1 LRFRRLAASGC
12 AIAALSLGA
21 AACGGDDE
29 GGGGGGGPKELTIYS
44 SLPLQ
49 GTSRGQSEAVINGE
63 RLALEEIKSR
73 IGNIRLNYV
82 SLDDSTAQN
91 PGTADEG
98 QTAQNARRAVRD
110 DSAILYLGEFNSG
123 GTKVSLPILNQAG
136 IPQISPANTYT
147 GLTTDEPGTEPG
159 EPDKYYPTGQRT
171 YVRVVPRDR
180 VQAAALVAVMQ
191 EDGCQTVT
199 LWDDKSTYGAGLAR
213 MVEPAAQRAG
223 LTIQNRQ
230 GTDRN
235 SPNYRSIA
243 SQIQSDCF
251 LWAGVTGEN
260 GVQVYKDVAAAN
272 PDVKLYGPDGVTEEA
287 FANPAEGGIP
297 ADVGARTKTTV
308 ATLGVEELPN
318 AAPIIERFKK
328 KYNVNSVDPY
338 AIYGYEAMSLGLD
351 AMQRARNALSG
362 DIREARQAVV
372 EALFNTKNR
381 ESIIGTYSIDEN
393 GDTTLTDYGLYVI
406 EDGIPTFD
414 SKIEAAVE

>member
-1 LRFRRLAASGC
+1 
-12 AIAALSLGA
+12 
-21 AACGGDDE
+21 
-29 GGGGGGGPKELTIYS
+29 
-44 SLPLQ
+44 
-49 GTSRGQSEAVINGE
+49 
-63 RLALEEIKSR
+63 
-73 IGNIRLNYV
+73 
-82 SLDDSTAQN
+82 
-91 PGTADEG
+91 
-98 QTAQNARRAVRD
+98 
-110 DSAILYLGEFNSG
+110 
-123 GTKVSLPILNQAG
+123 
-136 IPQISPANTYT
+136 
-147 GLTTDEPGTEPG
+147 
-159 EPDKYYPTGQRT
+159 
-171 YVRVVPRDR
+171 
-180 VQAAALVAVMQ
+180 
-191 EDGCQTVT
+191 
-199 LWDDKSTYGAGLAR
+199 
-213 MVEPAAQRAG
+213 
-223 LTIQNRQ
+223 
-230 GTDRN
+230 
-235 SPNYRSIA
+235 
-243 SQIQSDCF
+243 
-251 LWAGVTGEN
+251 
-260 GVQVYKDVAAAN
+260 VAAAN